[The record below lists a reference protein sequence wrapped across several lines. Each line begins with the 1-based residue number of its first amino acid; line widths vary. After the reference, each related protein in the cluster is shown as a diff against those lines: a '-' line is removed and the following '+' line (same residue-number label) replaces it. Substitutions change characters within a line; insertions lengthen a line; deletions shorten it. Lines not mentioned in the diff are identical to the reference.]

1 MKEKGATGVFKRGYI
16 TKSHMNEEAKRK
28 FEEELMEEAARLMGE
43 VNSDVELNDVVA
55 PPDMRDHIF
64 SVIRAKEAGYVRD
77 ELSAE
82 EEELIRLGKVY
93 KRKRKNRK
101 YLLLAAVL
109 VLTMACG
116 VTSMGGPQKVYEKV
130 TWMLAGR
137 KQTNV
142 DSDSE
147 NVVPQIDISEEE
159 VYEEIEEK
167 YGFYPVRL
175 NYLPEGVEFQ
185 EVSFG
190 EEIQGINI
198 VYGKKDGATILYVIR
213 PNYTESSFVQDVEDE
228 FVAEYEIDVEETL
241 IGVKQYCTENEIMR
255 WNIQFEY
262 NDISYFMLMSDI
274 EKDEVDKIIENLF
287 FF

>member
-175 NYLPEGVEFQ
+175 NYRPEGVEFQ
-185 EVSFG
+185 EVSNYDAT
-190 EEIQGINI
+190 QGINI
-198 VYGKKDGATILYVIR
+198 AYGKKDEATIWYMIR
-213 PNYTESSFVQDVEDE
+213 PNYLDSSWGKDLEDDLVEEYEVERDKVLIKVAKYSVEDE
-228 FVAEYEIDVEETL
+228 T
-241 IGVKQYCTENEIMR
+241 MR
-255 WNIQFEY
+255 WLVRFEY
-262 NDISYFMLMSDI
+262 KDVSYSILMNDI
-274 EKDEVDKIIENLF
+274 EKAEVDKIIENLF

>member
-1 MKEKGATGVFKRGYI
+1 MKEKGAIGVFKRGYI
-16 TKSHMNEEAKRK
+16 TKSHMNEEIKRK

-167 YGFYPVRL
+167 YGFLPVKIDYR
-175 NYLPEGVEFQ
+175 PEGVEFQ
-185 EVSFG
+185 EVSNYD
-190 EEIQGINI
+190 EMQGISI
-198 VYGKKDGATILYVIR
+198 AYGNGDDVSIWYVIR

-228 FVAEYEIDVEETL
+228 LVAEYETDVEKTL
-241 IGVKQYCTENEIMR
+241 ISVKQYCIENEIMR

>member
-1 MKEKGATGVFKRGYI
+1 
-16 TKSHMNEEAKRK
+16 MNEEAKRK

-175 NYLPEGVEFQ
+175 NYRPEGVEFQ
-185 EVSFG
+185 EVSNYD
-190 EEIQGINI
+190 EMQGISI
-198 VYGKKDGATILYVIR
+198 AYGNGDDVSIWYVIR

-228 FVAEYEIDVEETL
+228 LVAEYEIDVEKTL
-241 IGVKQYCTENEIMR
+241 ISVKQYYIENEIMR

-262 NDISYFMLMSDI
+262 NDISYFMLMSNI
-274 EKDEVDKIIENLF
+274 EKDEVDKIVENLF

>member
-1 MKEKGATGVFKRGYI
+1 
-16 TKSHMNEEAKRK
+16 MNEEAKRK

-147 NVVPQIDISEEE
+147 NVVPQTDISEEE

-167 YGFYPVRL
+167 YGFLPVKIDYR
-175 NYLPEGVEFQ
+175 PEGVEFQ
-185 EVSFG
+185 EVSNYD
-190 EEIQGINI
+190 EMQGISI
-198 VYGKKDGATILYVIR
+198 AYGNGNDVSIWYVIR
-213 PNYTESSFVQDVEDE
+213 PNYRESSWGKDVEDE
-228 FVAEYEIDVEETL
+228 LLEEYETKVNDVL
-241 IGVKQYCTENEIMR
+241 IRLGKYQVEDGTTR
-255 WNIQFEY
+255 WSARFEY
-262 NDISYFMLMSDI
+262 QDVGYNMWMNDM
-274 EKDEVDKIIENLF
+274 EKAEVDKIVENLYF
-287 FF
+287 F

>member
-1 MKEKGATGVFKRGYI
+1 
-16 TKSHMNEEAKRK
+16 MNEEAKRK

-185 EVSFG
+185 EVTMG
-190 EEIQGINI
+190 GKINKIDIAYGINDKI
-198 VYGKKDGATILYVIR
+198 AIWYIIR
-213 PNYTESSFVQDVEDE
+213 PNYTESSIVQDVEDE
-228 FVAEYEIDVEETL
+228 LLGEYEIETEKTIFRIEQYRVEDGTTRWDV
-241 IGVKQYCTENEIMR
+241 
-255 WNIQFEY
+255 QFEY
-262 NDISYFMLMSDI
+262 NDISYFLMMNSVQK
-274 EKDEVDKIIENLF
+274 EEVNKIIENLF

>member
-1 MKEKGATGVFKRGYI
+1 
-16 TKSHMNEEAKRK
+16 MNEEAKRK
-28 FEEELMEEAARLMGE
+28 FEKELMEEAARLMGE

-190 EEIQGINI
+190 EEIQGMNI
-198 VYGKKDGATILYVIR
+198 VYDKKDGATILYVIR

-228 FVAEYEIDVEETL
+228 LVAEYEIDVEKTL
-241 IGVKQYCTENEIMR
+241 ISVKQYCIENKIMR

>member
-1 MKEKGATGVFKRGYI
+1 
-16 TKSHMNEEAKRK
+16 MNEEAKRK
-28 FEEELMEEAARLMGE
+28 FEKELMEEAAHLMGE

-109 VLTMACG
+109 ALTMACG

-167 YGFYPVRL
+167 YGFYPVKL
-175 NYLPEGVEFQ
+175 DYLPEGVEFQ
-185 EVSFG
+185 EVSNYD
-190 EEIQGINI
+190 ELQGINI
-198 VYGKKDGATILYVIR
+198 AYGNGDDVSVWYLIR
-213 PNYTESSFVQDVEDE
+213 PNYRESSWGKDLEDELIEEYEVERDKALIKVARYSVEDK
-228 FVAEYEIDVEETL
+228 T
-241 IGVKQYCTENEIMR
+241 MR
-255 WNIQFEY
+255 WLVRFEY
-262 NDISYFMLMSDI
+262 KDVSYSILLNDI
-274 EKDEVDKIIENLF
+274 EKAEVDKIIENLYF
-287 FF
+287 F